1 MPSPT
6 PEECRKKA
14 AECEEQAK
22 LLFGTEMAKEFLKLA
37 QRWRQLAD
45 DIERDEL
52 EP

>member
-14 AECEEQAK
+14 AEREEQAK